1 MNYKNKIM
9 RKENELTAEMQLKGM
24 SRNKLSK
31 MTDISLPTLR
41 KYLNEP
47 TLFSVRQARM
57 INKILD
63 VSDDYGFKSL
73 FI

>member
-9 RKENELTAEMQLKGM
+9 RKENGLTAEMQLKGM

-57 INKILD
+57 INKILN

>member
-1 MNYKNKIM
+1 M
-9 RKENELTAEMQLKGM
+9 RKENGLTAEMQLKGI

-47 TLFSVRQARM
+47 SLFSVKQARK
-57 INKILD
+57 INKIMD
-63 VSDDYGFKSL
+63 VSDDYGFKKMFL
-73 FI
+73 

>member
-9 RKENELTAEMQLKGM
+9 RKENGLTAEMQLKGI

-47 TLFSVRQARM
+47 SLFSVKQARK
-57 INKILD
+57 INKIMD
-63 VSDDYGFKSL
+63 VSDDYGFKKMFL
-73 FI
+73 